1 MRIRFAGSG
10 NPVES
15 GRVGRHRDTGRRLG
29 RIRGVAALLLVV
41 LVVAGCAGEG
51 EEPAAPQESA
61 SAVPDGPAEQ
71 DAPEQDQDALGA
83 DPDDSDSGE
92 PDDQHTPGG
101 PSSPAAAP
109 GGGDIYTE
117 VAAED
122 QEFLPAVDL
131 GTETEVGDVA
141 TVTILDLARADV
153 EARTAGEISGPGIIV
168 SVRLSNDSDEQLD
181 LGWVTVNAED
191 ADDVPLSP
199 MGGPPADPF
208 FGPLAIGSSAEATYV
223 FRLPEDVATPL
234 TVTVNPVPDVAVA
247 VFTGDP
253 S

>member
-1 MRIRFAGSG
+1 M
-10 NPVES
+10 
-15 GRVGRHRDTGRRLG
+15 LM
-29 RIRGVAALLLVV
+29 V
-41 LVVAGCAGEG
+41 LVVAGCSSESQ
-51 EEPAAPQESA
+51 EPAAPQESPS
-61 SAVPDGPAEQ
+61 SAPDGAAGQ
-71 DAPEQDQDALGA
+71 DDPEQDQDAPGAGADDAGSDADDSGDPADSA
-83 DPDDSDSGE
+83 DPDDQ
-92 PDDQHTPGG
+92 PTPGG

-117 VAAED
+117 VAVED

-141 TVTILDLARADV
+141 TVTVLDLARADV

-168 SVRLSNDSDEQLD
+168 SVRLSNDTEEQLD

-208 FGPLAIGSSAEATYV
+208 FGPLAVGDSAEATYV
-223 FRLPEDVATPL
+223 FRLPEDVSTPI